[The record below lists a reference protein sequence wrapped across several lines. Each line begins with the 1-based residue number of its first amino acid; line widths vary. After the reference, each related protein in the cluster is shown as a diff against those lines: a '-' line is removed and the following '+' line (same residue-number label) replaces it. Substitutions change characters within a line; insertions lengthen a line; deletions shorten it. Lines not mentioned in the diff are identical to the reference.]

1 MTVAEETCHHM
12 DPDLMKPTVD
22 RSSLQLTISPALRAK
37 RWLSVTGT
45 SCFAWLLAVTLSA
58 CGDISSTSGLASS
71 ERALHGSAD
80 TAEASAQAAMPT
92 SSEGTSTEAGQ
103 PIAAVNPGAEAP
115 GLRDAGLA
123 KNTPP
128 PRVDRQA
135 GEISDPSPSGFRLGG
150 ITVVIDGSTR
160 IEPVTALA
168 EGEPVDVTG
177 HFESDR
183 RTLRA
188 TVVRS
193 TRPAT
198 DTPAATEA
206 TPGQSS

>member
-1 MTVAEETCHHM
+1 
-12 DPDLMKPTVD
+12 MKPSIARAPLPFST
-22 RSSLQLTISPALRAK
+22 TPAPRDK
-37 RWLSVTGT
+37 RWRSMVGT
-45 SCFAWLLAVTLSA
+45 CCLAGLLAATLSA
-58 CGDISSTSGLASS
+58 CGDSSSTSGLASS
-71 ERALHGSAD
+71 ERALPGSAD
-80 TAEASAQAAMPT
+80 TTEASARVATP
-92 SSEGTSTEAGQ
+92 SEGTSGEAGQ
-103 PIAAVNPGAEAP
+103 PVAAVNPGAEAP
-115 GLRDAGLA
+115 GLRDAASA

-128 PRVDRQA
+128 PRIERQA

-160 IEPVTALA
+160 IEPVTALV

-198 DTPAATEA
+198 DTPAGAEP

>member
-1 MTVAEETCHHM
+1 
-12 DPDLMKPTVD
+12 MKPSVHRALPHSGMST
-22 RSSLQLTISPALRAK
+22 SPAGK
-37 RWLSVTGT
+37 RWHSIARASCAAWVLAASLSG
-45 SCFAWLLAVTLSA
+45 
-58 CGDISSTSGLASS
+58 CGDISSTSSLAMADSP
-71 ERALHGSAD
+71 LQGSAA
-80 TAEASAQAAMPT
+80 TAEASAPLT
-92 SSEGTSTEAGQ
+92 VTTPSEGTASDAAQ
-103 PIAAVNPGAEAP
+103 PAAVADPGTE
-115 GLRDAGLA
+115 GSELRDATSA

-128 PRVDRQA
+128 PRTERQA

-150 ITVVIDGSTR
+150 ITVVVDGSTR

-198 DTPAATEA
+198 DTA
-206 TPGQSS
+206 TPGTAEASQGQSS

>member
-1 MTVAEETCHHM
+1 
-12 DPDLMKPTVD
+12 MKPTVD
-22 RSSLQLTISPALRAK
+22 RSSLQLTISPLLRAK

-45 SCFAWLLAVTLSA
+45 SCCAWLLAVTLSA
-58 CGDISSTSGLASS
+58 CGDISTTSGLASS

-128 PRVDRQA
+128 PRVDRQT

>member
-1 MTVAEETCHHM
+1 
-12 DPDLMKPTVD
+12 
-22 RSSLQLTISPALRAK
+22 
-37 RWLSVTGT
+37 
-45 SCFAWLLAVTLSA
+45 
-58 CGDISSTSGLASS
+58 
-71 ERALHGSAD
+71 
-80 TAEASAQAAMPT
+80 MPT

-103 PIAAVNPGAEAP
+103 PIAAVNSGAEAP